1 MKTTRQ
7 FSYYLIYI
15 GGAILLIIAILLFSL
30 ITNEKGNTEQD
41 SKVIYLAGHISA
53 AHKIA
58 IDNFNTMQHGRITV
72 KAVDINFKKFG
83 TDEKKELYARFLRGE
98 SDKIDVFLIDQIWV
112 PRFAK
117 WCEPLENYFT
127 YAERRDI
134 IPQGLEACSDGEHLV
149 AVPLYVDIALM
160 YYRRDLLKAFT
171 NYAQVK
177 AQLDSSITWEDFI
190 RLGLQIHRRTG
201 QPFYVFQ
208 AKAVEG
214 LMCGFIEM
222 MASQDMVLYK
232 HHQLQ
237 LNTPEARKALQLM
250 VDLVH
255 KYKLSPVETG
265 LFEETQS
272 YDYFIKNDGLFLRGW
287 PSLDWHFAEGSAER
301 LKTQQL
307 EKTLPPHFKGQ
318 KKLFVLGG
326 WNMMISKRSI
336 HKPESVEFMKYLL
349 STDVQKT
356 LYEVGDYI
364 PANST
369 LFEDTAYTSR
379 HQELI
384 FYKKLLEKGFH
395 RPFLRDY
402 TKISGII
409 SSSINLAISR
419 KLTVE
424 AALQQAEQKI
434 NSDYFLIQ

>member
-1 MKTTRQ
+1 MKTSKQ
-7 FSYYLIYI
+7 YGYYLIYI
-15 GGAILLIIAILLFSL
+15 GGAILLIIAMLLFSL
-30 ITNEKGNTEQD
+30 INNEKGNTEQD
-41 SKVIYLAGHISA
+41 PGVIYLAGHISA

-58 IDNFNTMQHGRITV
+58 IDNFNTMQHGKITV

-83 TDEKKELYARFLRGE
+83 TDEKKELFARFLRGE

-117 WCEPLENYFT
+117 WCEPLEKYFD
-127 YAERRDI
+127 YSERQDI
-134 IPQGLEACSDGEHLV
+134 LPQGLEACSDGEHLV

-160 YYRRDLLKAFT
+160 YYRLDLLKKFP
-171 NYAQVK
+171 NYPQIK
-177 AQLDSSITWEDFI
+177 KQLDSSITWEDFI
-190 RLGLQIHRRTG
+190 RLGQRIPAERRNT
-201 QPFYVFQ
+201 FYIFQ

-222 MASQDMVLYK
+222 LASQNTTLYRNHK
-232 HHQLQ
+232 LQ

-255 KYKLSPVETG
+255 RHKLSPPETS

-272 YDYFIKNDGLFLRGW
+272 YGFFIKNDGLFLRGW
-287 PSLDWHFAEGSAER
+287 PSLDWPYAKGSAEN

-307 EKTLPPHFKGQ
+307 VKTLPPHFKGQ

-326 WNMMISKRSI
+326 WNMMISKLSN
-336 HKPESVEFMKYLL
+336 HKPESVEFIKYLL
-349 STDVQKT
+349 SKEVQKT

-364 PANST
+364 PANVT

-379 HQELI
+379 HPDLI
-384 FYKKLLEKGFH
+384 FFKKLLDKGFH

-409 SSSINLAISR
+409 SMYMSLAISR
-419 KLTVE
+419 KISVE
-424 AALQQAEQKI
+424 TALLSAEQSI

>member
-1 MKTTRQ
+1 MKTTKQ
-7 FSYYLIYI
+7 YSYYLIYI
-15 GGAILLIIAILLFSL
+15 GGAILLIIAMLLFSS
-30 ITNEKGNTEQD
+30 INNEKGNTEQD
-41 SKVIYLAGHISA
+41 PGVIYLAGHISA

-58 IDNFNTMQHGRITV
+58 IDNFNKLQHGKITV
-72 KAVDINFKKFG
+72 KTVDINFKKFG
-83 TDEKKELYARFLRGE
+83 TDEKKELFARFLRGE

-117 WCEPLENYFT
+117 WCEPLENYFD
-127 YAERRDI
+127 YSERQNI

-149 AVPLYVDIALM
+149 SVPLYVDISLM
-160 YYRRDLLKAFT
+160 YYRLDLLKKLT
-171 NYAQVK
+171 NYPLIK
-177 AQLDSSITWEDFI
+177 NQLDSSITWEDFI
-190 RLGLQIHRRTG
+190 KLGEQMPQKNRSS
-201 QPFYVFQ
+201 FYVFQ

-222 MASQDMVLYK
+222 MASQNTVLYK
-232 HHQLQ
+232 NHKLQ

-255 KYKLSPVETG
+255 KYKLSPPETP

-287 PSLDWHFAEGSAER
+287 PSLDWHYANGSAEQ
-301 LKTQQL
+301 LKTLQL
-307 EKTLPPHFKGQ
+307 TKTLPPHFMGQ
-318 KKLFVLGG
+318 KKSFVLGG
-326 WNMMISKRSI
+326 WNMMVSKLSN
-336 HKPESVEFMKYLL
+336 HKQQSVEFIKYLL
-349 STDVQKT
+349 SEDVQKT

-369 LFEDTAYTSR
+369 LFEDTAYTAR
-379 HQELI
+379 HPELI
-384 FYKKLLEKGFH
+384 FFKKLLDKGFH

-409 SSSINLAISR
+409 SSCINLAVSR
-419 KLTVE
+419 KITVE
-424 AALQQAEQKI
+424 AALLLAEQKI